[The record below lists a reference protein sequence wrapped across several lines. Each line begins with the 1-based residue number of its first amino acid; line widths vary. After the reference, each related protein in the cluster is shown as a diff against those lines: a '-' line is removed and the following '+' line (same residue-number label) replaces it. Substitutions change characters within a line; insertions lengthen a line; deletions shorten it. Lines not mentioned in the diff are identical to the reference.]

1 MKMTEMRD
9 MTNDEL
15 LKLLEDNREGLF
27 NLRFQNAKNQI
38 ENPYK
43 MKTMKKDI
51 ARILTLLNERKR
63 ANKAKD

>member
-1 MKMTEMRD
+1 MKMSQIRE

-15 LKLLEDNREGLF
+15 LKMLEDLREGLF
-27 NLRFQNAKNQI
+27 NLRFQNAKNRI

-51 ARILTLLNERKR
+51 ARILTLLTERKT
-63 ANKAKD
+63 KGTEF